1 MPGRMRGQ
9 VDHVILLDGTFS
21 SLAPGMETNIG
32 KIFRLLAEPGR
43 HARLRLYYEPGSQW
57 EGWRHGWDIIQ
68 GRGLDSQIM
77 RAYGWLAS
85 HYRPGDRIFLMGYS
99 RGAYAVRSMGGVI
112 DRVGLLKQTQAT
124 ERQVALTY
132 RHYRTDPDSPTAR
145 AFAAA
150 YCLAGAPIQMIG
162 AFDTVKSLGLHLP
175 LFWLLFTDKTAFHSH
190 QLGPSIQHG
199 FQALALDE
207 TRRAFAPVLW
217 ECPPDRQGQVEQMWF
232 RGAHGDIGGQIGD
245 MAEARP
251 LANIP
256 LVWML
261 DRAETVGLP
270 LPAQWRDRFPTD
282 VTAPMV
288 GTTRAWGKFFLL
300 RRRRKV
306 GLDLSEHLHPS
317 LAGLRGQNR
326 GSWAFPTLSKNVA
339 WVSRWFV
346 MGSGNLRR
354 KTVVKPPTLSPHASP
369 KD

>member
-1 MPGRMRGQ
+1 MALFDRLRRWWRGRPVAALEAAPTPTAGRVRAQ

-21 SLAPGMETNIG
+21 SLDPGMETNVGQIY
-32 KIFRLLAEPGR
+32 RLLAEPGR
-43 HARLRLYYEPGSQW
+43 HAHLRLYYEPGSQW

-85 HYRPGDRIFLMGYS
+85 HYRPGDRIFLIGYS
-99 RGAYAVRSMGGVI
+99 RGAYAVRSLAGVI
-112 DRVGLLKQTQAT
+112 DRVGLLRQTQAT

-132 RHYRTDPDSPTAR
+132 RHYRIAPGSPTAR

-150 YCLAGAPIQMIG
+150 YCHAAAPILLVG
-162 AFDTVKSLGLHLP
+162 VFDTVKSMGLHLP
-175 LFWLLFTDKTAFHSH
+175 FFWLLVTDKTAFHSH
-190 QLGPSIQHG
+190 QLGPSVVHG
-199 FQALALDE
+199 FHALALDE

-217 ECPPDRQGQVEQMWF
+217 ECPPDRKAQVEQMWF

-245 MAEARP
+245 FGAARP

-261 DRAETVGLP
+261 GRAEAVGLP
-270 LPAQWRDRFPTD
+270 LPAGWRDRFPMD
-282 VTAPMV
+282 VNAPMV

-306 GLDLSEHLHPS
+306 GLDLSEQLHTS
-317 LAGLRGQNR
+317 LASLPPQ
-326 GSWAFPTLSKNVA
+326 K
-339 WVSRWFV
+339 
-346 MGSGNLRR
+346 RR
-354 KTVVKPPTLSPHASP
+354 FS
-369 KD
+369 